1 MNTKSLRTTAA
12 LLIVV
17 ALGLLGAAQETEMPV
32 PVSSAWTVIGG
43 VQMFFPAMTEL
54 NEQIGLFNLD
64 IKEVRS
70 SLVSLYGE
78 SMTLDGW
85 VSPVTASRGQFARLL
100 YRVSP
105 FLGVG
110 FEAEYLALSHHGWYE
125 IYSPDKNVAFNVKL
139 SVPAGGAL
147 GVLCFNSADIIDL
160 GPWSFRI
167 TAGTG
172 YYNATAKM
180 EMQIQ
185 LTGIDQFTLR
195 DEAYV
200 TDGTSAWG
208 SKLCAI
214 IGHQF
219 ADVLALEFSVAW
231 RNLKFEQLA
240 VNFNDPTDKI
250 DLDFSGL
257 NLSVGIVL
265 RF

>member
-17 ALGLLGAAQETEMPV
+17 ALGLLGAAQETEMPIAV
-32 PVSSAWTVIGG
+32 DLAWTVTGG
-43 VQMFFPAMTEL
+43 VQLFFPAMNEL
-54 NEQIGLFNLD
+54 NQQIDWFNQD
-64 IKEVRS
+64 IVDIRS

-160 GPWSFRI
+160 GTMVVPDHGRDRLLQRNSEDGDADPTNGDRPVHPERRSVRHRRHVGVGI
-167 TAGTG
+167 QTVRHYRPPIRGRAGTRV
-172 YYNATAKM
+172 
-180 EMQIQ
+180 
-185 LTGIDQFTLR
+185 FR
-195 DEAYV
+195 
-200 TDGTSAWG
+200 
-208 SKLCAI
+208 
-214 IGHQF
+214 
-219 ADVLALEFSVAW
+219 SVAEPQV
-231 RNLKFEQLA
+231 RTARGQLQRP
-240 VNFNDPTDKI
+240 D
-250 DLDFSGL
+250 
-257 NLSVGIVL
+257 
-265 RF
+265 